1 MKHESFEPSGSFF
14 MLNENTMLG
23 QGDCLELMKHIPDGS
38 VDLILTDPP
47 YGTTACKWDSVIPF
61 ESMWVE
67 LKRII
72 KSNGVIVLFASQ
84 PFTTKLIHSNMEMF
98 RYLWVWEKEQGV
110 NFLSA
115 NKQPMKVHEDIIIFY
130 TDLGGQRGAASE
142 YNPIRDYLKNERK
155 LAGLTAKKAKN
166 ILGNTMGGHYFTNG
180 VQFCI
185 PTEENYKKLQS
196 TGFFS
201 LSYSELKRW
210 CDELELNIKT
220 PTYNPQMTI
229 GVPYVS
235 GGGNSGEVTSGVQ
248 KIQTKNTGT
257 RYPRSIQKFKRETG
271 LHPTQKPVALLEY
284 LIKTYTQESE
294 TVLDFT
300 MGSGSTGVA
309 CVNTGR
315 KFIGIEMDD
324 NYFNIAK
331 KRIQES

>member
-1 MKHESFEPSGSFF
+1 MKYESFEPSGSFF
-14 MLNENTMLG
+14 MLNENVTLG
-23 QGDCLELMKHIPDGS
+23 HGDSLELMKHIPDGS
-38 VDLILTDPP
+38 VDMVLADPP
-47 YGTTACKWDSVIPF
+47 YGTTACKWDSIIPF
-61 ESMWVE
+61 EPMWAE

-98 RYLWVWEKEQGV
+98 RYSWVWEKEQGV

-142 YNPIRDYLKNERK
+142 YDPIRNYLKNERK

-166 ILGNTMGGHYFTNG
+166 ILGNRMGGHYFTNG

-185 PTEENYKKLQS
+185 PSEENYKKLQS
-196 TGFFS
+196 TGFFG

-210 CDELELNIKT
+210 YDELGLNIKT
-220 PTYNPQMTI
+220 STYNPQMTI

-235 GGGNSGEVTSGVQ
+235 GGGDSGEVTGGVQ

-257 RYPRSIQKFKRETG
+257 RFPRSIQKFKREAG

-284 LIKTYTQESE
+284 LIKTYTDKKM
-294 TVLDFT
+294 TVLDNC

-309 CVNTGR
+309 AKNTNR
-315 KFIGIEMDD
+315 KFIGIELDQ
-324 NYFNIAK
+324 NYFEIAK
-331 KRIQES
+331 KRIQDS